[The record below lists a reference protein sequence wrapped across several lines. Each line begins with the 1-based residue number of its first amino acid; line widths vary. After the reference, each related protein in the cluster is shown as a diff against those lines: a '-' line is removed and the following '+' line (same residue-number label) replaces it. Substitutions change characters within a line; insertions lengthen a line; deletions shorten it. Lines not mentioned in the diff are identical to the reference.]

1 MLIDTLTERER
12 EVFSW
17 LAEGSSNQEIA
28 DKLFIT
34 ERTVRAH
41 LGEIMR
47 KLRLDSRLRACLVS
61 YVHHN
66 LSAPADLPMALLWPS
81 PTPVASDSRTDPCRE
96 RQ

>member
-1 MLIDTLTERER
+1 MTSVGTCAHPSWISSLSLVDTLTERER

-28 DKLFIT
+28 DELFIT

-61 YVHHN
+61 YVHHS
-66 LSAPADLPMALLWPS
+66 LSAPADLPVALS
-81 PTPVASDSRTDPCRE
+81 
-96 RQ
+96 